1 MTSTTG
7 RLLALALLS
16 LPLTLPAPALAQA
29 TAAAPAT
36 PAQAAAAG
44 VFIKDLSDRAFGV
57 LRDSSLTRADALAQF
72 KTMLRQNFAL
82 DEIGA
87 KLIRRQR
94 ASLSPQQLAAYRAA
108 FPDFVTNVY
117 TARLFD
123 YSDSNVTI
131 TRTVPRGT
139 RGEVD
144 VYARITRPGA
154 SQPIDSI
161 WAVRPRGDQWLV
173 TNLTV
178 AGINVALT
186 QEADFAS
193 YIQKNG
199 FNALVEYMRTAN
211 AKDGL
216 RGR

>member
-1 MTSTTG
+1 MTSTNA

-16 LPLTLPAPALAQA
+16 LPLTLPAAALAQA
-29 TAAAPAT
+29 AAPAPAT
-36 PAQAAAAG
+36 PERAAAAG

-57 LRDSSLTRADALAQF
+57 LRDKSLTRADALAQF

-94 ASLSPQQLAAYRAA
+94 ASLSPEQLTAYRAA

-123 YSDSNVTI
+123 YSDSTVTI
-131 TRTVPRGT
+131 VRTVPRGT
-139 RGEVD
+139 RGDVD

-161 WAVRPRGDQWLV
+161 WAVRPKGSQWLV

-193 YIQKNG
+193 YIQRNG
-199 FNALVEYMRTAN
+199 FDALVEHMRTAN
-211 AKDGL
+211 AKDGVH
-216 RGR
+216 GK